1 MSEENGWLGRR
12 LAVAGATILTAG
24 AVACGGAAWA
34 SEVADTSGDASQQA
48 QAADAQGAGGT
59 QVTDASE
66 VAALASTTSSNPPA
80 DVPEGENPRP
90 GMDSVGAPEKRPGA
104 QEGEELAPAVKVA
117 PECDPDGESLTLWVW
132 AASMNVDPEITL
144 RQLNAWRTQAAQ
156 NGITDEQGEVVT
168 GEALTWSDSLAY
180 AAQEIAVE
188 IALGGG
194 DISVLDR
201 LDGSGSVNAGE
212 GNTFFKKTNI
222 VGASVRTSL
231 TSVQGAL
238 DEWYVQS
245 DNYWAGNTS
254 VAGDYAAAISNKARS
269 VGMAAVMLS
278 NEEVYIVCLYGD
290 AVPEEVGDTTY
301 ELTTGSA
308 IYQGVNVRRDYL
320 TLVLDVPDT
329 CTAGQ
334 EVTLGLRASTSLAGN
349 AVSKDMGVA
358 IDSQAIFD
366 EATIQVVQD
375 GQVVGEVRKGVL
387 QAEDGFASGEA
398 TVEVVVGGSVLA
410 QAQAT
415 LQAVPE
421 NVAAEASFDVSVASG
436 GAVELPQTAEVVW
449 SGGSVSDEPVTWDAL
464 TDEQAAVVASREGGT
479 FEVEGVVEA
488 TGESVSST
496 VTVEPATMVSAEVP
510 GVDAVWVGSTPV
522 LPETLAVTW
531 SNGDVTDEAVTWQM
545 PDTSQPGCV
554 QAVGAVEGLGQEV
567 LADVEV
573 RALEVAG
580 IDESGLTAVQVESGT
595 GASDVAASLPG
606 SVFVSWSDGSV
617 TDEPV
622 TWDALSAEQEG
633 ALASR
638 EGGQLELYGAV
649 GQTGQTVSV
658 EIVVA
663 PAVAVS
669 AEAPAAQEIWV
680 GGTPDLPQ
688 TVQVTWSNGD
698 VTDEA
703 VEWTVP
709 EDAFA
714 QAGTVVLQGGVA
726 CLPDSPVELSVS
738 VRALEVADVDDSQ
751 LAQVDAASGADAS
764 SALAALPGS
773 VPVTWS
779 DGSVTDE
786 AVTWDALTAEQEGVL
801 ASREGGRFELQ
812 GAVGQTG
819 RTVSVEVVVAPAVA
833 VSVEAPA
840 AQEVWQGGKV
850 ELPTEVA
857 VTWSNGDVTQQAV
870 TWGDVDT
877 SAPGTYEVQ
886 GSVEG
891 CDQAVSA
898 TVEVKALEAGEV
910 NGSASVEASVPAGA
924 SASEALAALPQTV
937 PVTWSDGSVTDEPVA
952 WDALSAEQ
960 EDVLV
965 SREGGTVEVQGA
977 VGDTGKTVSATVEV
991 KAAQVTSVEAPAAQ
1005 EVWQGGKVELPTEVA
1020 VTWSNGDVTQQAVTW
1035 GDVDTS
1041 APGTYEVQGSVEGCD
1056 QAVSATVEVK
1066 ALEAGEVNG
1075 SVAVEASVPAGA
1087 SASEALAALPQTVPV
1102 TWSDGSV
1109 TDEPVAWDALS
1120 SEQEDVLSSRE
1131 GGAVE
1136 VQGAVGDTGQT
1147 VSATVEVT
1155 PAQVESVEDP
1165 QPLSVES
1172 GSDPEL
1178 PAEVAVTWSNGDV
1191 TDEAVT
1197 WDALTAEQES
1207 TLSSRKGGTVSVQ
1220 GSVEAADTTV
1230 TATVDVQ
1237 PAQVVQIEDIK
1248 PVSVE
1253 VGEVAK
1259 LPSQVSVTWSNG
1271 DVTIEPVTWEDVDT
1285 SKAGSYEVKGTL
1297 SEGDTAVSATV
1308 QVASDGQAATTPAS
1322 GDATAAGTTPASE
1335 SAETPA
1341 ASESSSKPAASS
1353 WTGTPAS
1360 STAATSESSD
1370 AQHADGLPGWLI
1382 ATIAGIGAALVAA
1395 GAFIVGKRSS
1405 SHDDDEP
1412 AGKHAAK

>member
-334 EVTLGLRASTSLAGN
+334 EVTLGLRASTSLSGN

-554 QAVGAVEGLGQEV
+554 QAVGTVEGLEQEV

-580 IDESGLTAVQVESGT
+580 IDESGLTAVQVDSGAS
-595 GASDVAASLPG
+595 ASDV
-606 SVFVSWSDGSV
+606 
-617 TDEPV
+617 
-622 TWDALSAEQEG
+622 
-633 ALASR
+633 
-638 EGGQLELYGAV
+638 
-649 GQTGQTVSV
+649 
-658 EIVVA
+658 
-663 PAVAVS
+663 
-669 AEAPAAQEIWV
+669 
-680 GGTPDLPQ
+680 
-688 TVQVTWSNGD
+688 
-698 VTDEA
+698 
-703 VEWTVP
+703 
-709 EDAFA
+709 
-714 QAGTVVLQGGVA
+714 
-726 CLPDSPVELSVS
+726 
-738 VRALEVADVDDSQ
+738 
-751 LAQVDAASGADAS
+751 
-764 SALAALPGS
+764 SALLPGS
-773 VPVTWS
+773 VPVSWS

-819 RTVSVEVVVAPAVA
+819 RTVSVEVVVAPATA

-840 AQEVWQGGKV
+840 AREVWQGG
-850 ELPTEVA
+850 EADLPAEVA

-1066 ALEAGEVNG
+1066 ALEAGEVE
-1075 SVAVEASVPAGA
+1075 VPAVMEASVASGA
-1087 SASEALAALPQTVPV
+1087 SQAEVLAALPQTVPV

-1109 TDEPVAWDALS
+1109 TDEPVTWDALS
-1120 SEQEDVLSSRE
+1120 AEQEDALSSRE
-1131 GGAVE
+1131 GGTVE
-1136 VQGAVGDTGQT
+1136 VKGSVGDTGQT
-1147 VSATVEVT
+1147 VSATVEVA

-1237 PAQVVQIEDIK
+1237 PAQVVQIEEIK

-1271 DVTIEPVTWEDVDT
+1271 DVTIESVTWEDVDT